1 MGEGWW
7 TIMCYH
13 RGVLKVGSM
22 STIIPFFIAR
32 KALCRWGKKQVKM
45 LFSAAIRYGANGP
58 IKLFFAPEESKF
70 KLKYV
75 DNCLGMCSLSQ
86 EINDSGEQSL

>member
-1 MGEGWW
+1 
-7 TIMCYH
+7 
-13 RGVLKVGSM
+13 
-22 STIIPFFIAR
+22 
-32 KALCRWGKKQVKM
+32 M
-45 LFSAAIRYGANGP
+45 LFSAAIRYGANGFM
-58 IKLFFAPEESKF
+58 KLFFAPEESKF